1 MYIYHMYIHISIEIN
16 LYMYIYICN
25 MYTCIFRERE
35 RAGSSYQQNPK
46 PANKNPPKKR
56 AHISRRL
63 GIICNIPPP
72 SKKAH

>member
-1 MYIYHMYIHISIEIN
+1 
-16 LYMYIYICN
+16 

-72 SKKAH
+72 LQKKEKHRLRTIPSYRPRP